1 MKELTIY
8 NNPAFGDIRGTLDE
22 HGEPWFVGKDVA
34 TALGYSNPRDALAK
48 HVDSEDK
55 NTVAN
60 RDGTSGNPNMTVIN
74 ESGLYSLILSSKLP
88 TAKQF
93 KRWVTS
99 EVLPSIRKTGQY
111 INPKAAPA
119 VDELK
124 QKRLQIMETN
134 AKVRV
139 AKQMMRLWDAAGV
152 RAQDQALAMN
162 SYYDGLSL
170 PRAAFGGLTD
180 ALLDKTTIA
189 KHLGVMSKGGSPHA
203 HAIGAIISKLTL
215 EDGECQKTPYSRN
228 GHDGEAEQYTE
239 SVERKVRAWLE
250 ENSYPPKIAAGG
262 KNYSVRYGT

>member
-1 MKELTIY
+1 M
-8 NNPAFGDIRGTLDE
+8 
-22 HGEPWFVGKDVA
+22 
-34 TALGYSNPRDALAK
+34 
-48 HVDSEDK
+48 
-55 NTVAN
+55 
-60 RDGTSGNPNMTVIN
+60 
-74 ESGLYSLILSSKLP
+74 
-88 TAKQF
+88 
-93 KRWVTS
+93 
-99 EVLPSIRKTGQY
+99 
-111 INPKAAPA
+111 
-119 VDELK
+119 
-124 QKRLQIMETN
+124 
-134 AKVRV
+134 

-239 SVERKVRAWLE
+239 SVERKVKAWLE